1 MKINRFPIRIVSR
14 PERSP
19 VPIELVAEDQIPCA
33 PVTRN
38 LCVELLVCVAIDES
52 GEVCVIG
59 YLAGPV
65 SPAKVTSKRGNW
77 C

>member
-1 MKINRFPIRIVSR
+1 MKINRFPIRIVTR

-19 VPIELVAEDQIPCA
+19 VLIELVAEDKIPSA
-33 PVTRN
+33 SVTRD
-38 LCVELLVCVAIDES
+38 LCVELLVCVTIDES
-52 GEVCVIG
+52 GEVRVIR

-65 SPAKVTSKRGNW
+65 PPAKVVSKCGDW